1 MKKLFSSTT
10 VVTGLAI
17 FSMLFGAGNL
27 MYPLTVGITSGDQT
41 WLGMLGFFLSA
52 VCLPVMG
59 LIGMILFD
67 GNYERFFGRLGHI
80 PGSIM
85 IFICM
90 MIIGPMLAIPRITT
104 LSHIMIAP
112 FMPFLNEITPLN
124 SFIFSLIF
132 LGITFLATYRE
143 NKIVEILGNF
153 ISPALLVS
161 LAIIIIK
168 GIASAQST
176 THVDTPPAQIFSD
189 NLIRGYETLD
199 LLGALFFAAIV
210 LNILKNT
217 LGQQISQNPRLL
229 AWVGLK
235 AGLLGVTCLGAVYMG
250 MSILGAYHG
259 HGLATANAGELFRE
273 ISFRILGA
281 HGAFIIA
288 TAVLMACLST
298 AIALSAVVAEY
309 AQFTIFRNKVNFV
322 TALIITLLACIPLSI
337 GGLGQILKLTAGPL
351 IYIGTPI
358 LIAITVCNIL
368 YKLFGFK
375 YIKLPVAV
383 TAILAALSY
392 LK

>member
-1 MKKLFSSTT
+1 
-10 VVTGLAI
+10 
-17 FSMLFGAGNL
+17 

-41 WLGMLGFFLSA
+41 WLGMLGFFITA
-52 VCLPVMG
+52 VCLPVIG

-67 GNYERFFGRLGHI
+67 GNYERFFGRLGKI
-80 PGSIM
+80 PGSLM
-85 IFICM
+85 VFICM

-112 FMPFLNEITPLN
+112 FMPFLNEINPVN

-161 LAIIIIK
+161 LTIIIIK
-168 GIASAQST
+168 GIWSAQTT
-176 THVDTPPAQIFSD
+176 THVTTPPAQIFSE
-189 NLIRGYETLD
+189 NLTRGYETLD

-235 AGLLGVTCLGAVYMG
+235 AGLLGVACLGAVYMG
-250 MSILGAYHG
+250 MSFLGAYHG
-259 HGLATANAGELFRE
+259 QGLETANAGELFRE
-273 ISFRILGA
+273 ISFRILGS

-288 TAVLMACLST
+288 LL
-298 AIALSAVVAEY
+298 
-309 AQFTIFRNKVNFV
+309 
-322 TALIITLLACIPLSI
+322 ITLVACIPLSI

-351 IYIGTPI
+351 IYVGTPI
-358 LIAITVCNIL
+358 LIAITLCNIL

-375 YIKLPVAV
+375 YIKVPVAV
-383 TAILAALSY
+383 TAILAVLSY
-392 LK
+392 FK

>member
-1 MKKLFSSTT
+1 MKKIFSSTT

-41 WLGMLGFFLSA
+41 WLGMLGFFITA

-67 GNYERFFGRLGHI
+67 GNYEQFFERLGRI
-80 PGSIM
+80 PGAIT

-104 LSHIMIAP
+104 LSHIMISP
-112 FMPFLNEITPLN
+112 FMPFLQEINPLN
-124 SFIFSLIF
+124 SFIFALVF
-132 LGITFLATYRE
+132 LGITFAATYRE

-161 LAIIIIK
+161 LAIIIVK
-168 GIASAQST
+168 GILSAHT
-176 THVDTPPAQIFSD
+176 IAHVVTPPAQIFTE

-210 LNILKNT
+210 LNILKKT
-217 LGQQISQNPRLL
+217 LGKEISQNPRLL

-235 AGLLGVTCLGAVYMG
+235 AGLIGVACLGAVYIG
-250 MSILGAYHG
+250 MSVLGAYHG
-259 HGLATANAGELFRE
+259 YGLESANAGELFRE

-309 AQFTIFRNKVNFV
+309 VQFTLFKNKISFV

-358 LIAITVCNIL
+358 LIAITLCNIL
-368 YKLFGFK
+368 YKLIGFK
-375 YIKLPVAV
+375 YIKVPVVV
-383 TAILAALSY
+383 TAVLATLSY
-392 LK
+392 FA

>member
-41 WLGMLGFFLSA
+41 WLGMLGFFITA
-52 VCLPVMG
+52 VCLPVIG

-67 GNYERFFGRLGHI
+67 GNYERFFGRLGKI
-80 PGSIM
+80 PGSLM
-85 IFICM
+85 VFICM

-112 FMPFLNEITPLN
+112 FMPFLNEINPVN

-161 LAIIIIK
+161 LTIIIIK
-168 GIASAQST
+168 GIWSAQTT
-176 THVDTPPAQIFSD
+176 THVTTPPAQIFSE
-189 NLIRGYETLD
+189 NLTRGYETLD

-235 AGLLGVTCLGAVYMG
+235 AGLLGVACLGAVYMG
-250 MSILGAYHG
+250 MSFLGAYHG
-259 HGLATANAGELFRE
+259 QGLETANAGELFRE
-273 ISFRILGA
+273 ISFRILGS

-309 AQFTIFRNKVNFV
+309 VQLTIFRNKVNFV
-322 TALIITLLACIPLSI
+322 TALLITLVACIPLSI

-351 IYIGTPI
+351 IYVGTPI
-358 LIAITVCNIL
+358 LIAITLCNIL

-375 YIKLPVAV
+375 YIKVPVAV
-383 TAILAALSY
+383 TAILAVLSY
-392 LK
+392 FK